1 MSLLLAILVLTIIG
15 SAVVSTDKEAL
26 VRLFQDS
33 GFGRALLFSLQTSL
47 TATLLASI
55 TAVPAGLY
63 LARNSGPVAA
73 FIDALFDIPIVMP
86 PLIVGVLLLSFFNL
100 PLIKGIYDFIFTMP
114 GAIVAQF
121 FIAMP
126 FTTRAAKSGFE
137 LVPPVYEQIAMTLG
151 ARPTKAFFD
160 TTFKLAFPAILAGLI
175 LSWLRC
181 LGEFG
186 ATLMVGGGIPGRT
199 ENIPIY
205 IYLNMSSGE
214 FDKGMAASLV
224 AICCAFSGV
233 LLIRLLVNRRAI
245 LP

>member
-1 MSLLLAILVLTIIG
+1 MSYLLAILILAVIG
-15 SAVVSTDKEAL
+15 SAIISTDRGAII
-26 VRLFQDS
+26 RLFQDS

-47 TATLLASI
+47 AATLLASI
-55 TAVPAGLY
+55 SAVPVGLY
-63 LARNSGPVAA
+63 LSRNKGLVAA
-73 FIDALFDIPIVMP
+73 CIDGLLDIPIVMP
-86 PLIVGVLLLSFFNL
+86 PLIVGVLFLSFFNL
-100 PLIKGIYDFIFTMP
+100 PLIKKVYDFIFTMP

-121 FIAMP
+121 FVAVP
-126 FTTRAAKSGFE
+126 FSARAAKSGFE

-151 ARPTKAFFD
+151 ARPAKAFFD
-160 TTFKLAFPAILAGLI
+160 TTLKIAFPSVLAGLI

-214 FDKGMAASLV
+214 FDKGIAASIV

-233 LLIRLLVNRRAI
+233 LLIRLLLGCRRH
-245 LP
+245 